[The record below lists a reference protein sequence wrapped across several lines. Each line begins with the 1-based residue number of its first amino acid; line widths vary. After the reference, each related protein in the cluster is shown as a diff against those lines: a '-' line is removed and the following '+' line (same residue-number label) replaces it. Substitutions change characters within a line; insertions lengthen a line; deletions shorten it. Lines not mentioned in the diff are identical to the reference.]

1 MDDNKKQCQVFDFV
15 SIKEAIEEK
24 ENGFESQVSD
34 EEWEDCVYTLFIFM
48 SENGY
53 DPHKQSEII
62 EFVKD
67 YFPDLPYNYKEDWP
81 ITKNLWEKE
90 ERQVYRSLTRQYKQE
105 GYDIKEAKKLA
116 REETNEIML
125 DKKEFAENLYQQA
138 LEDFDW

>member
-1 MDDNKKQCQVFDFV
+1 MDENKKQCQVFDFV

-24 ENGFESQVSD
+24 KNEFISQVSE
-34 EEWEDCVYTLFIFM
+34 EEWEDCVYTLFLFM

-53 DPHKQSEII
+53 DPHKQSDII

-67 YFPDLPYNYKEDWP
+67 YFPNLPTNDNEDCP
-81 ITKNLWEKE
+81 MPKNLWEKE
-90 ERQVYRSLTRQYKQE
+90 ERQVFRSLTRQYKQE
-105 GYDIKEAKKLA
+105 GYNIKEAKKLA

-138 LEDFDW
+138 LEDFD